1 MDMPI
6 LLVFKENTLR
16 RSGAFSKYWLVCS
29 ASTSR
34 DVFRDR
40 GRTKDTL
47 MNYHL
52 NVANSTLD
60 PAAMSGETRAQTRY
74 DACHDDDDF
83 ESLKQR
89 AVFSRE
95 SAGLYRQWLQAA
107 ARELANEQAR
117 GPDAG

>member
-6 LLVFKENTLR
+6 LLVFKEKTLR
-16 RSGAFSKYWLVCS
+16 QSGDFSKYWHFCS
-29 ASTSR
+29 ASTSSGL
-34 DVFRDR
+34 FRDS

-47 MNYHL
+47 MNHHL
-52 NVANSTLD
+52 KVANLSLAK
-60 PAAMSGETRAQTRY
+60 AAMSDEKRAQARY

-83 ESLKQR
+83 ASLKRR
-89 AVFSRE
+89 AAFSRE

-117 GPDAG
+117 GADMG

>member
-1 MDMPI
+1 
-6 LLVFKENTLR
+6 
-16 RSGAFSKYWLVCS
+16 
-29 ASTSR
+29 
-34 DVFRDR
+34 
-40 GRTKDTL
+40 
-47 MNYHL
+47 MNHHL
-52 NVANSTLD
+52 NVADLSL
-60 PAAMSGETRAQTRY
+60 PKAAVSDEKRAQTRY

-107 ARELANEQAR
+107 ARELANEQSR